1 MRLDPKHYGQQETAY
16 TTYLLELTEGTRKM
30 KLARLRRFMNL
41 FSLSV
46 LVLGMLLPNFV
57 QAASTETLQTWI
69 ALTPKKK

>member
-1 MRLDPKHYGQQETAY
+1 
-16 TTYLLELTEGTRKM
+16 M

-57 QAASTETLQTWI
+57 QAASTGTLTDLDRSYAQ
-69 ALTPKKK
+69 KK

>member
-1 MRLDPKHYGQQETAY
+1 
-16 TTYLLELTEGTRKM
+16 M